1 MKRITYFSPAAHR
14 PGHDELFASMAKE
27 LKWHN
32 NELNVIHLPAEEE
45 NLTNVECRSCET
57 MFTPGIIPDVRAK

>member
-14 PGHDELFASMAKE
+14 SGHDELFASMAKE

-32 NELNVIHLPAEEE
+32 NELNVIHLPAEEV
-45 NLTNVECRSCET
+45 NLTTLNAAA
-57 MFTPGIIPDVRAK
+57 VRRCSRPASFLM